1 MKNRQRQKDTLFS
14 ILIFCSA
21 FAVNLLIQKL
31 FTTQT
36 LVPMIFVFGVFL
48 ISLKTHGY
56 CYGITSAIVS
66 VFAVNFAFTYPY
78 YVFDFFVEESIL
90 SAVIMLAVAV
100 STSTLN
106 SRIRDQEKLRAES
119 EKERMRGNLLRAISH
134 DLRTPLT
141 SIYGSSSTLISKYDA
156 LPKEQQLKLL
166 GEIQEDSEW
175 LIRMVENLLSVTRID
190 GAKVEVVKTPTVL
203 DELIDSVLMKF
214 SKKHPNQ
221 KVITQIPEEFV
232 DIPMD
237 SLLIEQVLLNLL
249 ENAVFHAKGMTELT
263 LSVSLVGDK
272 AVFEVADNGCGIP
285 DDALQKIFTGSYEK
299 SAAPVDGTRSNMGIG
314 LSACAAIVKAHGS
327 EITAENRKGGG
338 AVFRFAL
345 ERGGRTMGNNKYKIL
360 IVEDEANIRSFIKAN
375 LETSDY
381 QVLCAETCELGMM
394 MYASHHPDLI
404 LLDLGLPDRDGMSL
418 IQEVRET
425 DTVPIIVLS
434 ARSNER
440 DKVEALN
447 LGANDYITKPFG
459 TEELLAR
466 IRAVLRSH
474 RHSEENESSPGGK
487 FRLQDLLIDYDTRQV
502 FVDKDEIDL
511 TQTEYNI
518 MAFLSVHAGKV
529 LTYAAIIRA
538 VWGYSDYGSVKK
550 LQVNMK
556 NIRKKMGVTPGEKRY
571 IINELGVGYRMLAED
586 EA

>member
-1 MKNRQRQKDTLFS
+1 MTCVRPS
-14 ILIFCSA
+14 
-21 FAVNLLIQKL
+21 
-31 FTTQT
+31 
-36 LVPMIFVFGVFL
+36 
-48 ISLKTHGY
+48 
-56 CYGITSAIVS
+56 
-66 VFAVNFAFTYPY
+66 
-78 YVFDFFVEESIL
+78 
-90 SAVIMLAVAV
+90 
-100 STSTLN
+100 
-106 SRIRDQEKLRAES
+106 
-119 EKERMRGNLLRAISH
+119 
-134 DLRTPLT
+134 

-190 GAKVEVVKTPTVL
+190 GAKVEVVKMPTVL

-237 SLLIEQVLLNLL
+237 SLLIEQVL
-249 ENAVFHAKGMTELT
+249 
-263 LSVSLVGDK
+263 
-272 AVFEVADNGCGIP
+272 
-285 DDALQKIFTGSYEK
+285 
-299 SAAPVDGTRSNMGIG
+299 
-314 LSACAAIVKAHGS
+314 
-327 EITAENRKGGG
+327 
-338 AVFRFAL
+338 
-345 ERGGRTMGNNKYKIL
+345 
-360 IVEDEANIRSFIKAN
+360 
-375 LETSDY
+375 
-381 QVLCAETCELGMM
+381 CAETCALGMM

-404 LLDLGLPDRDGMSL
+404 VLDLGLPDRDGMSL
-418 IQEVRET
+418 IQEVRKT

-440 DKVEALN
+440 DKVEALD

-474 RHSEENESSPGGK
+474 RHNEENESTPGGK
-487 FRLQDLLIDYDTRQV
+487 FCLQDLLIDYDKRQV
-502 FVDKDEIDL
+502 FVGKDEIDL

-518 MAFLSVHAGKV
+518 MAYLSIHAGKV

-538 VWGYSDYGSVKK
+538 VWGYSDYGGVKK

-571 IINELGVGYRMLAED
+571 IINELGVGYRMLVED